1 MARKKARHRRAVFAD
16 MNKKLKKEVS
26 AVSVKISR
34 DLFYTSYG
42 RALSVLTSF
51 PISIL
56 SFSHHLFFNKK
67 ALVSLHQCLYVFMK
81 DIFGFFN
88 PQYGPLLCLLQL
100 VCTNWS
106 SNVLCLSLY
115 LYVFQMSKLTRIQI
129 QLEEQQPCF
138 LRLTSVLL
146 CL

>member
-1 MARKKARHRRAVFAD
+1 

-26 AVSVKISR
+26 AISVKISR

-67 ALVSLHQCLYVFMK
+67 ALVSLHQCLYAFMK
-81 DIFGFFN
+81 DIFLGFFN

-115 LYVFQMSKLTRIQI
+115 LYVFEFLFQMSKLTRIQI